1 MSDWS
6 SDVCSS
12 DLRGL
17 EHGELLE
24 DRSDLIGAHQTRAGS
39 LVAGQVG
46 DVAATKHDASAV
58 RSQFAREL
66 VDQGGLARAVGA
78 DHRVDLTILDVQR
91 DGVCHQQAAVA
102 LRSEASR
109 VGKE

>member
-12 DLRGL
+12 DLRVL

-24 DRSDLIGAHQTRAGS
+24 DRSDLIGAHQTREGS

-46 DVAATKHDASAV
+46 AVAATKHDASAV

-78 DHRVDLTILDVQR
+78 AHRVDLTILDEIGRASCGDRRAQYGEGS
-91 DGVCHQQAAVA
+91 GVAVS
-102 LRSEASR
+102 L
-109 VGKE
+109 K